1 MESDT
6 TTLLLLFSLSFTRF
20 CSKYIVTTT
29 LNDRGLQDC
38 RSSIVQYK
46 MHAMLTAE
54 NRSLPGQK
62 KQNLCGCWD
71 SSPGLHGHNVEF
83 SPLNYSHLVQASR
96 V

>member
-62 KQNLCGCWD
+62 KNKNFVAAGIRAQVSTATTWN
-71 SSPGLHGHNVEF
+71 
-83 SPLNYSHLVQASR
+83 SHH
-96 V
+96 